1 MPSQQM
7 TCLTGGKDKASL
19 LLYVNWLTDERKLS
33 HVYHHNQIH
42 ELKQDNEEIN
52 N

>member
-1 MPSQQM
+1 M
-7 TCLTGGKDKASL
+7 TCLTGKDKAPL
-19 LLYVNWLTDERKLS
+19 WLCVNWSTNERKLS